1 MEGNRQAL
9 IPKSKNNA
17 PKTRRRGRLSF
28 SPKTSVRNQY
38 EEGTHVEHVN
48 YNVNATKN
56 INMPGYVMHSP
67 HFKPHSKSSL
77 QTSITEM
84 ERLRQQKMAEN
95 TARQFSPWTP
105 RQLNDVELN
114 SLTTGWQ
121 PAVSS
126 VGSEETSNMHES
138 YSNLALMRN
147 TFGNAWTNAEIRREE
162 IILEKNQVEAEALSN
177 YDRKLSELEAR
188 FYQKYGIVAPSVL
201 KRTLDTHHNELQQQS
216 MGRSLNTYHD
226 NIHHWTSW
234 YNQQMSLIPAVVK
247 LNYNKHIQK
256 ITKEYEQIV
265 ENALNKAEAN
275 LEKIKK
281 GKAYPPY
288 VKKTLAN
295 RLRNAKAVHNA
306 FV

>member
-9 IPKSKNNA
+9 LEKQQNVS
-17 PKTRRRGRLSF
+17 KTRRRGRLSF

-38 EEGTHVEHVN
+38 EYGTHVEHVN
-48 YNVNATKN
+48 YNVNATRN
-56 INMPGYVMHSP
+56 NEMPGYVMHSP

-84 ERLRQQKMAEN
+84 DRLRKQKMAEN

-126 VGSEETSNMHES
+126 VGLEETSSMHNAL
-138 YSNLALMRN
+138 SNLTLMRN

-162 IILEKNQVEAEALSN
+162 IVLEKNQVEAEALSN
-177 YDRKLSELEAR
+177 YEMKLSELEAR

-201 KRTLDTHHNELQQQS
+201 KRTLDTHHKELQQQS
-216 MGRSLNTYHD
+216 MDRSPNTYHN

-234 YNQQMSLIPAVVK
+234 YNQQMSMIPADVK
-247 LNYNKHIQK
+247 VKYNKRIQK
-256 ITKEYEQIV
+256 ITDEYKQIV

-281 GKAYPPY
+281 GKAYAPY
-288 VKKTLAN
+288 VKRTLAN
-295 RLRNAKAVHNA
+295 RLRNAKTVHKSFA
-306 FV
+306 